1 MNGCLL
7 PLAMM
12 FVLLAGMGC
21 TCEKAVQKIVEN
33 TQGNL
38 GVTSKGALSMLKE
51 TKVSN
56 GMELITYESHKVPLV
71 TLVLTV
77 KAGAMTE
84 TPETNGL
91 THVWEHMFFKGNQ
104 RLPDQEAFKKRMR
117 ELGIV
122 FNGDTS
128 AEKVR
133 YYFTMPSGYL
143 EEGIQFMADAIA
155 TPLLDKKELEREV
168 IVVLNEYERSAS
180 SPRFDLQNL
189 RRHVLYGEKE
199 YLRDPMGTIASIK
212 SVNEKKLME
221 IKNDVMVPSNSA
233 LIVAGDVDPAEVKR
247 LTEKHFEIWQ
257 DPEGWKPKD
266 PVAVRKIDKA
276 QDLKM
281 IRKHVAK
288 PSVIMTIEGP
298 KARENP
304 AATYAA
310 DILSSLIDHRDGKFY
325 KKFIDSGLALDA
337 GVYYYTQSHAGQVV
351 FYFSCEPENL
361 NKLQTM
367 IQAEIGEWQKD
378 GYFTDSQLEDVHR
391 SLRISHK
398 QQTASPSSFGKQ
410 LGFWWAITGLDYLR
424 TYLDK
429 MQATGLA
436 DVQAFVK
443 EWLVDKPVVTATI
456 VSPEDAKKIGFES
469 NTLAAEKELLQ
480 PHYGQTATMEAA
492 Q

>member
-84 TPETNGL
+84 TPEPNGL

-212 SVNEKKLME
+212 R
-221 IKNDVMVPSNSA
+221 SN
-233 LIVAGDVDPAEVKR
+233 
-247 LTEKHFEIWQ
+247 
-257 DPEGWKPKD
+257 
-266 PVAVRKIDKA
+266 
-276 QDLKM
+276 LK
-281 IRKHVAK
+281 
-288 PSVIMTIEGP
+288 E
-298 KARENP
+298 
-304 AATYAA
+304 Y
-310 DILSSLIDHRDGKFY
+310 
-325 KKFIDSGLALDA
+325 
-337 GVYYYTQSHAGQVV
+337 
-351 FYFSCEPENL
+351 
-361 NKLQTM
+361 
-367 IQAEIGEWQKD
+367 
-378 GYFTDSQLEDVHR
+378 
-391 SLRISHK
+391 
-398 QQTASPSSFGKQ
+398 
-410 LGFWWAITGLDYLR
+410 
-424 TYLDK
+424 
-429 MQATGLA
+429 
-436 DVQAFVK
+436 
-443 EWLVDKPVVTATI
+443 
-456 VSPEDAKKIGFES
+456 
-469 NTLAAEKELLQ
+469 
-480 PHYGQTATMEAA
+480 
-492 Q
+492 